1 MQTGQDHDES
11 MLWHRFQAGDSDAL
25 GELMARHYTTLLR
38 YGTRFTRDTDCIRD
52 CMQDV
57 FVELWNRRDTLRS
70 LGAGQVKTYLMTVLR
85 RLLHEQY
92 LNQSRFSFLNVDD
105 DALPLSASFSPE
117 DQLISAEM
125 NTTNADRI
133 RQLVS
138 RLPQR
143 AKEAIHLR
151 FFDNLDRQAVAQIM
165 GISEQSVSN
174 LLQEAFRLLRQ
185 QTSTEQFWMVLL
197 PLFLA

>member
-1 MQTGQDHDES
+1 
-11 MLWHRFQAGDSDAL
+11 MLWQRFQTGDSDAL
-25 GELMARHYTTLLR
+25 GELMARHYTALLR
-38 YGTRFTRDTDCIRD
+38 YGTRFTHDTDCIRD

-70 LGAGQVKTYLMTVLR
+70 LGAGQVKPYLMTILR

-92 LNQSRFSFLNVDD
+92 LNQSRLSFLNADD
-105 DALPLSASFSPE
+105 NALPLSASFSPE
-117 DQLISAEM
+117 DQLINAEM

-133 RQLVS
+133 QLLVG